1 MYKTAFVVSVTG
13 TAAAILFTDINI
25 QTTADIMADVTVAAG
40 DTAVVLYQ
48 ADYTNCL
55 IIGMKEQ

>member
-1 MYKTAFVVSVTG
+1 MYRTALVIDVSG
-13 TAAAILFTDINI
+13 TAATILFTDINI
-25 QTTADIMADVTVAAG
+25 QKTAEIMAEVTVAAG

-55 IIGMKEQ
+55 IIGIKEQ